1 MGDDGGR
8 WGRWDGGD
16 DGDDVEDGDDGGD
29 EDDEDDDNV
38 DDSKDDDDGE
48 GCEGASHTFLWHC
61 VRLRPPC
68 PTESGLGGRRAYLSL
83 AVRASLRLVV
93 PASRGR
99 RGTAAGDHCQQP
111 LPDAVEAAM
120 SDRVWA
126 RRTPAAAVGCMPL

>member
-1 MGDDGGR
+1 M
-8 WGRWDGGD
+8 
-16 DGDDVEDGDDGGD
+16 EDGDDGGD

-48 GCEGASHTFLWHC
+48 GGEGASHTFLWHC

-68 PTESGLGGRRAYLSL
+68 PTESG
-83 AVRASLRLVV
+83 RLVV

-99 RGTAAGDHCQQP
+99 RGTAAGDGDHCHLP

-126 RRTPAAAVGCMPL
+126 RRTPAAAVVYMPL